1 MLSGWAR
8 VNIIEMANH
17 NFANSTRLSLDP
29 GAPGLSLADGS
40 PSPREGSGEPTGLA
54 PSRHCVTDTGLRMS
68 APSTAVEETR
78 LGTPSTAATAAK
90 RSREADTEHVF
101 KTPRTALA
109 GSSGSS
115 AAAIEETPDTAVAGS
130 SASGSPA
137 AAIDGLLAQLILALK
152 ANNPSH
158 IDGSQLESAQA
169 AHCLL
174 GSLIAASGSSAAAL
188 SGLLAQ
194 IRPIIR
200 AFKAT
205 DPSHIDEGQLAS
217 AKEAKYLLGS
227 IESFIDGVEAQ
238 QEAIRN
244 PPPVETPLNF
254 DDMVHT
260 LSFLDCKSLAAAAVV
275 SRHWCRAAPEAVTFR
290 LNHLSGTYSSFT
302 FFARRP
308 APTAQ
313 LLAQVERE
321 FKRIPPLIQQINLS
335 QSESEFEQTRDE
347 LEVVERHV
355 LRLHSNLLWGK
366 VREAGRD
373 ASENTHAFELRERL
387 FQLLMY
393 AYVPADELAPHASCV
408 VDVLPSC
415 PPEGL
420 RYVSTA
426 LQMMSRM
433 PATVIEKHID
443 SVMFWVIAEPQEYG
457 DFFIQ
462 STALQVIANLAPKTL
477 ASLNL
482 KAQIA
487 AAPLAKSKLRSEREQ
502 VAELLKK
509 IPD

>member
-1 MLSGWAR
+1 
-8 VNIIEMANH
+8 
-17 NFANSTRLSLDP
+17 
-29 GAPGLSLADGS
+29 
-40 PSPREGSGEPTGLA
+40 
-54 PSRHCVTDTGLRMS
+54 MS
-68 APSTAVEETR
+68 ETR
-78 LGTPSTAATAAK
+78 PSTPSTAATAK
-90 RSREADTEHVF
+90 RSREAADPEHAF
-101 KTPRTALA
+101 KTPRTAVA

-115 AAAIEETPDTAVAGS
+115 GS
-130 SASGSPA
+130 SA
-137 AAIDGLLAQLILALK
+137 AAIDGLLAQLRANILALK
-152 ANNPSH
+152 ATNPSH
-158 IDGSQLESAQA
+158 IDKTQLVSAQA
-169 AHCLL
+169 A
-174 GSLIAASGSSAAAL
+174 S
-188 SGLLAQ
+188 
-194 IRPIIR
+194 
-200 AFKAT
+200 
-205 DPSHIDEGQLAS
+205 
-217 AKEAKYLLGS
+217 YLLD
-227 IESFIDGVEAQ
+227 SFIDGVEAQ

-290 LNHLSGTYSSFT
+290 LNHLSGTYSCFT

-321 FKRIPPLIQQINLS
+321 FKRIPPLIQQMNLS